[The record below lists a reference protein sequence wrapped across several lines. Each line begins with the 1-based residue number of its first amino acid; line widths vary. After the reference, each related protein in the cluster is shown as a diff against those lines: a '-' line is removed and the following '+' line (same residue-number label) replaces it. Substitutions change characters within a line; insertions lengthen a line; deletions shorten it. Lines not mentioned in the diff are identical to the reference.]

1 MTPAS
6 LGDEKSKAPVAAS
19 GINAIAR
26 VKGRMPDDKRGVMGV
41 FFVTAF
47 FVVSDT
53 ELRRSQ

>member
-1 MTPAS
+1 M
-6 LGDEKSKAPVAAS
+6 APS
-19 GINAIAR
+19 RINPIAR
-26 VKGRMPDDKRGVMGV
+26 VKGRMPDDNRGVMGV